1 MIELISQP
9 TVLQAAGTPPK
20 TISEFVGRLTTGSA
34 SVSVAIMDSPS
45 GWAEPGQR
53 PDFDEYTVVL
63 AGEVRIDTEDGSITV
78 AAGQAARAPAG
89 AWVQY
94 STPGPS
100 GARYVAVCT
109 PAFSPDAVNRDD
121 ESGPTASARA

>member
-1 MIELISQP
+1 MIELISHP

-53 PDFDEYTVVL
+53 PEFDEYTVVL
-63 AGEVRIDTEDGSITV
+63 EGEVQIDTEHGSITV

-89 AWVQY
+89 TWVRY
-94 STPGPS
+94 STPGPG

-121 ESGPTASARA
+121 EAGPASSGQ

>member
-1 MIELISQP
+1 MIELIPHP

-20 TISEFVGRLTTGSA
+20 TISEFVGRLTTGSS

-53 PDFDEYTVVL
+53 PEFDEYTVVL
-63 AGEVRIDTEDGSITV
+63 EGEVHIDTDDGSIAV
-78 AAGQAARAPAG
+78 GAGQAARAPAG
-89 AWVQY
+89 TWVRY
-94 STPGPS
+94 STPGPG
-100 GARYVAVCT
+100 GARYVAVCV

-121 ESGPTASARA
+121 DDGAGPSDGA